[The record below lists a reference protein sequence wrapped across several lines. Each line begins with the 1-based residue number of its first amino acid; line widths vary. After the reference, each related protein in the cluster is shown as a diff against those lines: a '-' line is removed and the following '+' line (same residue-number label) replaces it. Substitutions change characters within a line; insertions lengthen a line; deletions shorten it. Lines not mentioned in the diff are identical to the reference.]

1 MNEKV
6 GCSQLAL
13 NEKELQLIRLM
24 REIGFGEVKII
35 IQDKVPIRVEEF
47 KKSYKLQRVKY
58 NIFADWKTRGA
69 D

>member
-13 NEKELQLIRLM
+13 NEKELHLICLI
-24 REIGFGEVKII
+24 REIGFGEIKII

-47 KKSYKLQRVKY
+47 KKSHKL
-58 NIFADWKTRGA
+58 
-69 D
+69 